1 MNKLALLLCAS
12 TVATLGLSGCVPKK
26 QAYRQPALPVAPSA
40 WQDGLAP
47 AEQAQAAPA
56 TAPAAADLKWQEFYT
71 DESLRQVITLALGN
85 NRDLRVALLNVEK
98 TAAQYR
104 LQRAQQFPTVNAVAS
119 GSAQRLPRNVSG
131 LNKSYVSESDSIGA
145 QVSSWELDLF
155 HRLRSL
161 SRQQFELYLASDE
174 GRRDTQVALISSV
187 ATEYLTL
194 AADQENLALAEQTLA
209 SQQATYDLIRQSR
222 DHGVGSNLDVS
233 ESLSQVEAARAD
245 IAKYRHQV
253 TVDIDALAVLVGAP
267 VAPELQPRALG
278 EGNGLKDVSAGL
290 PSETLLR
297 RPDIREAE
305 HNLKSS
311 YANLDAA
318 RADYFPKIA
327 LTTSGGLL
335 SNSLANLFKGGPG
348 TWLFNPQVSLPIFD
362 AGTRAANYKVAEVE
376 RDTYVAQYE
385 KAIQTAFQEVNDALN
400 GRVRLREQEQAQAA
414 NVKALEETF
423 RLTEARYKAGIDNY
437 QTVLVA
443 QRSLYSGQL
452 TLINLRL
459 ARLSNQVTLYQVLGG
474 GSL

>member
-1 MNKLALLLCAS
+1 MTRLSFVLCAS
-12 TVATLGLSGCVPKK
+12 VVATLGLSGCVPKK
-26 QAYRQPALPVAPSA
+26 QTYRQPALPVAPSA

-47 AEQAQAAPA
+47 AEQAQAAS
-56 TAPAAADLKWQEFYT
+56 APAATDLKWQDFYT
-71 DESLRQVITLALGN
+71 DENLRQIIALALQN

-104 LQRAQQFPTVNAVAS
+104 LQRAAQFPTVNATGS
-119 GSAQRLPRNVSG
+119 GDAYRIPSDAAG
-131 LNKSYVSESDSIGA
+131 GKSYVYESNKLGLE
-145 QVSSWELDLF
+145 VSSWELDLF

-161 SRQQFELYLASDE
+161 SQQQFELYLASDE
-174 GRRDTQVALISSV
+174 GRRDTALSLVASV

-194 AADQENLALAEQTLA
+194 AADQESLTLSEQTFA
-209 SQQATYDLIRQSR
+209 SQQSTYDLIRQSR
-222 DHGVGSNLDVS
+222 DRGIGSDLDVS

-253 TVDIDALAVLVGAP
+253 TVDINALAVLVGAP
-267 VAPELQPRALG
+267 VAPELLPGTLG
-278 EGNGLKDVSAGL
+278 EGNNLKEVSAGL
-290 PSETLLR
+290 PSESLLR

-305 HNLKSS
+305 HNLKSA
-311 YANLDAA
+311 YASLAAA
-318 RADYFPKIA
+318 RADYFPRIT
-327 LTTSGGLL
+327 LTAGGGVASASL
-335 SNSLANLFKGGPG
+335 SHLFNGGPG
-348 TWLFNPQVSLPIFD
+348 TWEFAPAVSLPIFD

-385 KAIQTAFQEVNDALN
+385 KAIQTAFQEVNNALN
-400 GRVRLREQEQAQAA
+400 GRVRLLEEEQAQAA

-437 QTVLVA
+437 QNVLIA

-459 ARLSNQVTLYQVLGG
+459 SRLANQVTLYQVLGG